1 MEDKIIEQD
10 FGDLAINMGPQ
21 HPSTHGVFRLKI
33 HLQGERINKVES
45 YLGYLHRGVE
55 KLTEVLD
62 YDMIPPVLERDDY
75 LSPTSNSLGFVNIVE
90 KMCSIEVPRRAS
102 YIRVLGAELQR
113 ISSHLVA
120 LGTYGLDL
128 GGALGG
134 GASLFLY
141 CFREREKILDI
152 MEELTGTRF
161 HTNLNQIGGVR
172 YDVKPELVDKIHDLI
187 SYLRPLLLE
196 YSNMFSK
203 DEIIIKRTRNIG
215 VISQKLAKENGCSG
229 PVARASGINF
239 DIRKNK
245 PYECYNEFDFD
256 IPLGETGDAYDRT
269 LVRIKE
275 NIESLKIVEQIIEG
289 IPTGDLCSRKPLKS
303 AKLIKPPKGSF
314 YSSVES
320 PRGELGFFVVS
331 DGTSIPYR
339 MKIRAPSFSNLS
351 VIEKIL
357 PGNYV
362 ADSVA
367 ILGSLDPVFGDVDR

>member
-1 MEDKIIEQD
+1 LEDKIIEQD

-21 HPSTHGVFRLKI
+21 HPSTHGVFRLKL

>member
-1 MEDKIIEQD
+1 LEDKIIEQD

-21 HPSTHGVFRLKI
+21 HPSTHGVFRLKL

-203 DEIIIKRTRNIG
+203 DEIIIKRTKNIG